1 MSLVRWDPFA
11 NLDDMFARMPNLL
24 GRWPRLSGHGGEG
37 AVEWAPTVDIS
48 ETDAEYMLKAQL
60 PAVKREDGTAT
71 GSIFFD
77 AIQYRSS
84 RAHARLPHTVVGGR
98 TAGDHSGRSYEI
110 NWYHVEII
118 TQ

>member
-1 MSLVRWDPFA
+1 MELDRIAKAMETVLLPLNPFA
-11 NLDDMFARMPNLL
+11 SCCCTPFLHVPHRTPA
-24 GRWPRLSGHGGEG
+24 H
-37 AVEWAPTVDIS
+37 A
-48 ETDAEYMLKAQL
+48 
-60 PAVKREDGTAT
+60 AVKREDGTAT

-84 RAHARLPHTVVGGR
+84 RAHARQPHTVVGGR